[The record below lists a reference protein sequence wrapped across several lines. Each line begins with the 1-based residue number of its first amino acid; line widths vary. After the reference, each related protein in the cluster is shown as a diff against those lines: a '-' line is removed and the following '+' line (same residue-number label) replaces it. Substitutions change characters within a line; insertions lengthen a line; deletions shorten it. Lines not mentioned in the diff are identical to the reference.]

1 MKTVV
6 GRLDFDKQR

>member
-6 GRLDFDKQR
+6 GRVR

>member
-6 GRLDFDKQR
+6 GRISTFSV